1 MENESLIG
9 WIQTHPTALALS
21 KGTGVTPVNVPRIQ
35 SGLGIVPKL
44 PLPGEDSLNKDMNL
58 AIFQNNHNGLTPTQ
72 FANNAEGVYNDNYIN
87 DNLNSYYGTN
97 NTNYAST
104 NDNADNPF
112 YKNWGYKQW
121 GTAAGA
127 GLGLGELGLGIANYM
142 TQKKVADKQMR
153 ALDQQYANNADL
165 ISHRKSH
172 RASVEKAFANNASN
186 FAQ

>member
-1 MENESLIG
+1 MANELLTD

-21 KGTGVTPVNVPRIQ
+21 KGTGVTPVNVPKIQ
-35 SGLGIVPKL
+35 SGLGIVPRL
-44 PLPGEDSLNKDMNL
+44 PLPSEDSLNKDMNL

-72 FANNAEGVYNDNYIN
+72 FANNAEGIYNNNYIN

-104 NDNADNPF
+104 NANADNPF

-121 GTAAGA
+121 GTAAYA
-127 GLGLGELGLGIANYM
+127 GLGLGQLGLGIANYM
-142 TQKKVADKQMR
+142 TQKKVAGKQMR

-172 RASVEKAFANNASN
+172 RASIEKAFANNASN
-186 FAQ
+186 FA